1 VNPFEPYSMQLSQLL
16 PNATHTSNKAF
27 QEIEIRG
34 LAFDSRTV
42 GPDCLFVAIKGE
54 KTDGNLFAAEA
65 LERGAVAILSE
76 NSAPAGFSG
85 CWIQVDNA
93 RQALAGAAASF
104 YGHPTR
110 AFELIGITGTNGKTS
125 TACLIESILLAAGE
139 RVGMVTTIEYRG
151 PEGRMPA
158 ERTTPESLNLQALF
172 AEFVKQ
178 RCRFVVMEVSSH
190 ALDMERVHACR
201 FRSAVFTN
209 LTPDHLDYHQTMEN
223 YFLAKQKLFLGTGSG
238 LPLQSVINRDDPRGA
253 ILEALCAGRCVTY
266 SSEAAAEAKAGAD
279 YQVLNSRLE
288 KKGLWVRLKT
298 PTATFEM
305 QTRLMG
311 KPNLSN
317 MLAAVAVAS
326 DLGVEP
332 AAIQQGIEN
341 CPAIPGRFEWI
352 DQGQPFRVFVDYAH
366 TPDALEK
373 VLQTARQL
381 QPRRLLAVFG
391 CGGERDRAKR
401 PAMARIAETLADF
414 CWITSDNPRSEDPL
428 KILAEVESGFEANP
442 ARHQKEPDRRT
453 AIQEALRQAQPCDVV
468 VIAGKGHET
477 CQVLADRTIHF
488 DDREEARLALA
499 RLGFVE

>member
-1 VNPFEPYSMQLSQLL
+1 MQLSQLL
-16 PNATHTSNKAF
+16 QNVPHTSNKTF

-34 LAFDSRTV
+34 LAYDSRMV

-54 KTDGNLFAAEA
+54 KTDGNRFTAQA
-65 LERGAVAILSE
+65 LERGAAAILSE

-93 RQALAGAAASF
+93 RQALARAAANF
-104 YGHPTR
+104 YQHPTR

-125 TACLIESILLAAGE
+125 TAYLIESILLAAGE
-139 RVGMVTTIEYRG
+139 RVGVVSTIEYRG
-151 PEGRMPA
+151 PEGKMPA
-158 ERTTPESLNLQALF
+158 ERTTPESLDLQALF
-172 AEFVKQ
+172 AKFVEQ

-190 ALDMERVHACR
+190 ALDLERVHACR

-209 LTPDHLDYHQTMEN
+209 LTQDHLDYHHTMEN
-223 YFLAKQKLFLGTGSG
+223 YFLVKQRLFLGTGLG
-238 LPLQSVINRDDPRGA
+238 PPGQSVISRDDPRGA
-253 ILEALCAGRCVTY
+253 VLEALCAGRCVTY
-266 SSEAAAEAKAGAD
+266 STEAAAD
-279 YQVLNSRLE
+279 FQVLDSRLE

-298 PTATFEM
+298 PKATLEM

-317 MLAAVAVAS
+317 TLAAVAVAAG
-326 DLGVEP
+326 LGIEP
-332 AAIQQGIEN
+332 AAIQRGIES

-352 DQGQPFRVFVDYAH
+352 DRGQPFQVFVDYAH

-381 QPRRLLAVFG
+381 QPGRVLVVFG

-401 PAMARIAETLADF
+401 PAMAQIAEKLADF
-414 CWITSDNPRSEDPL
+414 CWITSDNPRSEDPMQ
-428 KILAEVESGFEANP
+428 ILAEIETGFKARP
-442 ARHQKEPDRRT
+442 ARHQTEPDRRT
-453 AIQEALRQAQPCDVV
+453 AIREVLRQAEPGDVV

-488 DDREEARLALA
+488 DDREEARLALGE
-499 RLGFVE
+499 LGFDS